1 VEYAEVG
8 TFNKMVA
15 MAFGSDQDSESC
27 NAFDI
32 GKKFL
37 KDRNASITDFKL
49 VLANSED
56 GRASGM
62 EHWERQFNRLF
73 RELDAKES
81 ALQSARAETDTV
93 RRERDELRAKL
104 EARVAVKPA
113 KAGAAHRELAELRAA
128 REETRAELIEAN
140 CAKAEAEVQAHKAC
154 RERDEL
160 RATLDRVT
168 AELRDANQAKA
179 EAEARA
185 DAARRENDEL
195 RAALQEATAELREAQ
210 RVADVCRDAAAND
223 GRVDAAGAAT
233 DNPTS
238 SAEAHEHHA
247 ETVENPA
254 CTHPSDD
261 VASDRQQGWNP
272 RFDAK
277 AVGLYWRAVHAINA
291 DLEAGLIT
299 KKQASGRK
307 ASALRDYKSRATL
320 GSRAR
325 NARRAA

>member
-1 VEYAEVG
+1 VSQPNATQMKRINKIAMMALAPEWNGEVENAVSALRKI
-8 TFNKMVA
+8 FNKSNLKATDLEIVPAGSHLDGGSHNNAA
-15 MAFGSDQDSESC
+15 MESLQSDIAD
-27 NAFDI
+27 
-32 GKKFL
+32 L
-37 KDRNASITDFKL
+37 
-49 VLANSED
+49 
-56 GRASGM
+56 M
-62 EHWERQFNRLF
+62 NRLNAAHCEIANLRAARTYGF
-73 RELDAKES
+73 PDQRVQADSRDASNAKAEAN
-81 ALQSARAETDTV
+81 ALRAKV
-93 RRERDELRAKL
+93 AKL
-104 EARVAVKPA
+104 EATLA
-113 KAGAAHRELAELRAA
+113 KTMAESDESNRA
-128 REETRAELIEAN
+128 REEA
-140 CAKAEAEVQAHKAC
+140 
-154 RERDEL
+154 D
-160 RATLDRVT
+160 
-168 AELRDANQAKA
+168 
-179 EAEARA
+179 ARA

-210 RVADVCRDAAAND
+210 RVADVRRDAAANN

-238 SAEAHEHHA
+238 GVEAHEHHA
-247 ETVENPA
+247 ETVENPT

-291 DLEAGLIT
+291 DLETGLIT

>member
-1 VEYAEVG
+1 VSQPNATEMQRINTVVW
-8 TFNKMVA
+8 KA
-15 MAFGSDQDSESC
+15 MGSDSKNESTS
-27 NAFDI
+27 ALL
-32 GKKFL
+32 GLKKIF
-37 KDRNASITDFKL
+37 KKTGRKATDFEIVPAGSCLGDASLNDTAAMEGWTREFDNLTNKL
-49 VLANSED
+49 NA
-56 GRASGM
+56 
-62 EHWERQFNRLF
+62 
-73 RELDAKES
+73 
-81 ALQSARAETDTV
+81 AR
-93 RRERDELRAKL
+93 
-104 EARVAVKPA
+104 
-113 KAGAAHRELAELRAA
+113 HELAALKAAGTYGFPDQRVQADLRDAS
-128 REETRAELIEAN
+128 N
-140 CAKAEAEVQAHKAC
+140 AKAERDAARRQSAKLRTILAKTEAKLDAANRV
-154 RERDEL
+154 RDE
-160 RATLDRVT
+160 A
-168 AELRDANQAKA
+168 Q
-179 EAEARA
+179 ARA

-210 RVADVCRDAAAND
+210 RVADVRRDAMVQNARA
-223 GRVDAAGAAT
+223 DAAGAAT

-238 SAEAHEHHA
+238 GVEAHEHHA

-307 ASALRDYKSRATL
+307 ASALRDYKSRVKL

>member
-1 VEYAEVG
+1 MARINKIAMRALAPEPSGEVNNAISALQKIFKESKLKAVDFELVLAGSHLDREAETNADMENFRSQVADLTNRLKAAQSEIARLSAIRTCGFPEQRAQAHVG
-8 TFNKMVA
+8 NISKA
-15 MAFGSDQDSESC
+15 NAERDAARRES
-27 NAFDI
+27 A
-32 GKKFL
+32 
-37 KDRNASITDFKL
+37 KL
-49 VLANSED
+49 RKVLANSTIKLDEAE
-56 GRASGM
+56 RAKS
-62 EHWERQFNRLF
+62 EAEVLRARL
-73 RELDAKES
+73 
-81 ALQSARAETDTV
+81 
-93 RRERDELRAKL
+93 AKL
-104 EARVAVKPA
+104 EATLA
-113 KAGAAHRELAELRAA
+113 KTMAESD
-128 REETRAELIEAN
+128 EAN
-140 CAKAEAEVQAHKAC
+140 RA
-154 RERDEL
+154 RDE
-160 RATLDRVT
+160 AD
-168 AELRDANQAKA
+168 
-179 EAEARA
+179 ARA
-185 DAARRENDEL
+185 DAARRENDKL

-210 RVADVCRDAAAND
+210 RVADVRRDAAANN

-238 SAEAHEHHA
+238 GVEAHEHHA
-247 ETVENPA
+247 ETVENPT

-291 DLEAGLIT
+291 DLETGLIT